1 METIG
6 AEQVIMAA
14 EGISNFGLLAIAGG
28 SFVLLSVVLWGAIFW
43 WFKGLVNDMITR
55 NNDDMQRLLDKTAEQ
70 NELLHEI
77 ADGLRPMSLMQAKER
92 ADVCFDLSVE
102 RVCRIIK
109 KVKQENNIANKE
121 ATKKKRFNL
130 LTNLH
135 NERKSRFDNIPYRG
149 RNLSYYTTRDWIEW
163 VAVVVE
169 NEIYAD
175 TENEGRAYTNVDS
188 VYDRIRN
195 DFTWRLNHT

>member
-6 AEQVIMAA
+6 AEQVIQTA
-14 EGISNFGLLAIAGG
+14 EGISNFGLLAVAGG

-43 WFKGLVNDMITR
+43 WFKGLINDMITR
-55 NNDDMQRLLDKTAEQ
+55 NNDDMKRLLDKTAEQ

-121 ATKKKRFNL
+121 ATKKKILNL

-135 NERKSRFDNIPYRG
+135 NERKSRFDSIPYRG
-149 RNLSYYTTRDWIEW
+149 RNLSYYTTREWIEW

>member
-43 WFKGLVNDMITR
+43 WFKGLVSDMVTR
-55 NNDDMQRLLDKTAEQ
+55 NNEDMKSLLEKTNEQ

-102 RVCRIIK
+102 KVCRIIK

-121 ATKKKRFNL
+121 ATKKKILNL

-149 RNLSYYTTRDWIEW
+149 RTLSYYTTKDWIEW
-163 VAVVVE
+163 VSVVVE

-175 TENEGRAYTNVDS
+175 TENDGRAYTNVES
-188 VYDRIRN
+188 VYDRVRN
-195 DFTWRLNHT
+195 DFIWRLNHT